1 MDGGGFKHE
10 NAKIRAKG
18 VDFCGGTVSTGYLR
32 NFGHTSTK
40 R

>member
-18 VDFCGGTVSTGYLR
+18 EDFCGGTVASYWQR
-32 NFGHTSTK
+32 
-40 R
+40 